1 MKHPYLALGINP
13 DNTILVLKPIAA
25 GRNIDATEV
34 FLADLNDKGHPEAPS
49 LVGQMLLH
57 FLSAF
62 HAERFAGYDLLTP
75 LPRVSPFPNRPSQEH
90 NGKMGGAHLAI
101 GLLDDDN
108 DALVF
113 KTCHNERHHSPPVP
127 FAFRNLERLGV
138 VDQVSRF
145 IGEVAMSSL
154 AAVHAPTFAQYRGLR
169 KE

>member
-1 MKHPYLALGINP
+1 
-13 DNTILVLKPIAA
+13 
-25 GRNIDATEV
+25 
-34 FLADLNDKGHPEAPS
+34 
-49 LVGQMLLH
+49 
-57 FLSAF
+57 
-62 HAERFAGYDLLTP
+62 
-75 LPRVSPFPNRPSQEH
+75 
-90 NGKMGGAHLAI
+90 MGGAHLAI

-169 KE
+169 KD